1 MLVGLESSS
10 QQGCFFLNPV
20 PTQGEP
26 PKSINM
32 VLCTRFQKAHTQ
44 RDHRPIPTVDSASPR
59 RQRGSSAS
67 LAQKSPSISLSCQ
80 ILIFLA
86 CLSSSCCAFFFFFL
100 AFLFSCLA
108 SSVSCSLRVSSFSCL
123 LSCYEETQRQPSANL
138 ALPCCIT
145 IFCWGPASKRKLK
158 NTSTALKVYV
168 YHRLSIFF
176 EQGFLSAVHV
186 LFSNH

>member
-1 MLVGLESSS
+1 MLVGLESSKDD
-10 QQGCFFLNPV
+10 FLESCADARRTSEVDQP
-20 PTQGEP
+20 
-26 PKSINM
+26 INM
-32 VLCTRFQKAHTQ
+32 VVCTRFLKAHTQ
-44 RDHRPIPTVDSASPR
+44 RDHRPIPTGDSASPR

-80 ILIFLA
+80 ILIFPA
-86 CLSSSCCAFFFFFL
+86 CLYSSCCALLFFL

-108 SSVSCSLRVSSFSCL
+108 SSVSCSLLVSSFSCL

-168 YHRLSIFF
+168 YLYF
-176 EQGFLSAVHV
+176 
-186 LFSNH
+186 